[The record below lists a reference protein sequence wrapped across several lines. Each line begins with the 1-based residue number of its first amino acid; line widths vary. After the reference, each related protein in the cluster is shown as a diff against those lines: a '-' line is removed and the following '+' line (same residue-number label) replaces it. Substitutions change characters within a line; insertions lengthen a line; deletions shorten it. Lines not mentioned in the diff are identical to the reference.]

1 MKIKAI
7 FGALTVFFCLSTIAA
22 FANAIPANE
31 VFPPRWELLG
41 TRKVNYGLDRDEIVV
56 TRAEGVFSAL
66 KLKVR
71 KGGIN
76 LHRVA
81 VHFGNGD
88 VQELE
93 VRENI
98 SVGGESRVLDLE
110 GNKRIIQKVVFWY
123 DTKNYANQ
131 KASVDLWG
139 RN

>member
-7 FGALTVFFCLSTIAA
+7 ISAFTLLFSLSTILT
-22 FANAIPANE
+22 FANEIPTNE
-31 VFPPRWELLG
+31 MFPPKWELLG
-41 TRKVNYGLDRDEIVV
+41 SRKVNYGVDKDEIIV

-66 KLKVR
+66 KIKVR

-76 LHRVA
+76 LHRVV
-81 VHFGNGD
+81 VHFGNGE

-98 SVGGESRVLDLE
+98 PADGESRVLDLA

-123 DTKNYANQ
+123 DTKNYADQ
-131 KASVDLWG
+131 KAHVDLWG
-139 RN
+139 RK